1 MRRWQRCLVVS
12 STLFIGCGGAATPEL
27 QLVEDAAE
35 AIGSLRAVRDTT
47 TLVIE
52 GQGRTYRLGQNKSPR
67 SDLPYYE
74 VENYQLHIDYT
85 NERWRV
91 HQDRT
96 STFLTGS
103 PLDGARHVYG
113 LDGEVAYDG
122 LGEQTVRVSERVAA
136 DRWAEMYHNPI
147 GIVLLALDE
156 TSTVSNLREAE
167 GLRVVDVVAANG
179 TQLTLF
185 VDGETGLPSKVLSLT
200 YDASLGDVV
209 VETLFEDYGET
220 GGLGGFQTRLALPR
234 SYTTNLDRF
243 RVSEFRVST
252 NPNGRLDDLLAP
264 PAARAAAPAPST
276 ATVEVEEVARG
287 IWHLTGQSHH
297 SVLVEFDEYLTLVEA
312 PQSETRT
319 LAVIERARELQ
330 PDKPLQYVV
339 NTHHHSD
346 HSAGIRAAV
355 SEGLTVV
362 THELNR
368 SFFED
373 LVARQHSIAP
383 DVLARN
389 PQPLTIETVTGG
401 EAYEL
406 TDGRRTLQIYHI
418 VDDLHCDGILMAY
431 LPRERILIEA
441 DAYSPTSR
449 EAPFAEVLLR
459 NIEDR
464 GLRVDTILPMHGGVS
479 RFEDLESAVRT
490 ARGLSPRIAR

>member
-1 MRRWQRCLVVS
+1 MRRWQRCLVVLS
-12 STLFIGCGGAATPEL
+12 ALCVGCGGVATPEL
-27 QLVEDAAE
+27 QLVETAAE
-35 AIGSLRAVRDTT
+35 AIGSLRAVRETT
-47 TLVIE
+47 TLMIE

-74 VENYQLHIDYT
+74 VENYRLHIDYT
-85 NERWRV
+85 NERWRLR
-91 HQDRT
+91 QDRT

-103 PLDGARHVYG
+103 PLHGVLQVYG
-113 LDGEVAYDG
+113 LDGDVAYDG
-122 LGEQTVRVSERVAA
+122 QGEHIVRASERVAA

-167 GLRVVDVVAANG
+167 GQRVVDVVAANG

-185 VDGETGLPSKVLSLT
+185 VDDETGLPSKVMSST
-200 YDASLGDVV
+200 YDPNLGDVA

-220 GGLGGFQTRLALPR
+220 GGLGGFQARLTLPR

-243 RVSEFRVST
+243 RVSEYRVST
-252 NPNGRLDDLLAP
+252 NPNGRLDDLAAP
-264 PAARAAAPAPST
+264 PAASAVT
-276 ATVEVEEVARG
+276 AVTVDVTEVASG
-287 IWHLTGQSHH
+287 VWHLTGQSHH
-297 SVLVEFDEYLTLVEA
+297 SVLVEFDEYLALVEA
-312 PQSETRT
+312 PHSEART

-339 NTHHHSD
+339 NTHHHFD

-373 LVARQHSIAP
+373 LVARQHSIAQ
-383 DVLARN
+383 DALARN
-389 PQPLTIETVTGG
+389 PQPLTIETVTGD

-431 LPRERILIEA
+431 LPQERILIEA

-449 EAPFAEVLLR
+449 EAPFAEMLLR
-459 NIEDR
+459 NIESR
-464 GLRVDTILPMHGGVS
+464 GLPVNTILPLHGGVS
-479 RFEDLESAVRT
+479 GLEDLESAVRT
-490 ARGLSPRIAR
+490 ATGLAE